1 MSISTAHKQDESR
14 ILTLA
19 GLPTFCP
26 ITFHLFASY
35 SLIASRSFT
44 DCATSAD
51 VTTHINEPTYLIFGE
66 LRVVHVLQMCQ

>member
-1 MSISTAHKQDESR
+1 M
-14 ILTLA
+14 LTLA

-51 VTTHINEPTYLIFGE
+51 VTTDINEMNVPRLQRT
-66 LRVVHVLQMCQ
+66 LRSACPAGVCQ